1 MKIVDITNAVLYKT
15 VIACTKVRVWL
26 QFKLKLTK
34 AYQPSIFNE
43 RDQSKSSREC
53 QNRFDDI
60 SNSLPDLPLSCLDVG
75 CNEGYFTFR
84 MSQRGGFCHGIDK
97 GRNEIMIA
105 DGLAKINNIN
115 NVSFSN
121 AEIDVDYISGLPH
134 YDVIIFMSVFH
145 HIARHN
151 GLEYAEEFMSALS
164 RINRKYLVFET
175 GQPDELNTSWAEDLA
190 FMGSDIE
197 SWVSKML
204 KKSGYN
210 KISVIGK
217 NSGIYS
223 NVNRLLFLAEK

>member
-1 MKIVDITNAVLYKT
+1 
-15 VIACTKVRVWL
+15 
-26 QFKLKLTK
+26 
-34 AYQPSIFNE
+34 
-43 RDQSKSSREC
+43 
-53 QNRFDDI
+53 
-60 SNSLPDLPLSCLDVG
+60 
-75 CNEGYFTFR
+75 
-84 MSQRGGFCHGIDK
+84 
-97 GRNEIMIA
+97 
-105 DGLAKINNIN
+105 LAKINNIN

-134 YDVIIFMSVFH
+134 YDVIIFMSVFR